1 MENQWYLNHCHHT
14 ILAVERHQSK
24 RLVVAKELSLDEEDG
39 LSCPAPKIG
48 HGDAPE
54 DGPMD
59 GCQCCLGQ
67 MALCKHL

>member
-1 MENQWYLNHCHHT
+1 MENHWYLNHCKHT

-39 LSCPAPKIG
+39 LSCPALKRG

-59 GCQCCLGQ
+59 ECQCCLGQ

>member
-1 MENQWYLNHCHHT
+1 MENHWYLNHRVHT